1 MGQAQPLPAGHLALF
16 GLPGRV
22 SVRSLTS
29 IRLSARPA
37 GRTRRLC
44 SALAVTG
51 LTVAGIAAVAG
62 AAPVGAATSAHARPA
77 ATAVSPDEP
86 TASQNNLR
94 DGWDQNEPT
103 LTQAAVQGGQFG
115 QIFKTSVNGQ
125 VYAQPLI
132 IGNMLIVATETDWVY
147 GINATTGAIV
157 WKTSL
162 GTPYNISSCKDLQPD
177 IGVTST
183 PVYDPNTGSV
193 YVMALI
199 KESSYEFHLVG
210 LDVNTGAV
218 TLKQRIA
225 GSPTND
231 SHISFQA
238 IPQDQRTGLLLMDN
252 GWVYAAF
259 ASHCDHKP
267 YAGYVAGV
275 NVEQRPIQ
283 TTLWTDEAGVSDDQ
297 AGIWQ
302 SGGGMMSDGSGRIFF
317 TSGNGVSP
325 AKGPGNKPPG
335 QLAESVVLLQP
346 QSNGS
351 LQANQFFSPSDAPI
365 LDQGDK
371 DFGAGGPVGL
381 PFGTSTY
388 PHVMVQ
394 GGKKG
399 FLYLLNRDDLTGR
412 NTHDNDL
419 FQTSGLA
426 GLWGHLGVFG
436 DTATLTS
443 SNAASSNDY
452 LYYVGQNDYLRAFKV
467 GVNGSDEPTLN
478 DQANSTF
485 RFGYGSG
492 SPVTTSNGTDPN
504 SAIVWVVD
512 SPDTNG
518 DGKNAFLGAFDA
530 TPQPKNGGG
539 VKIREIW
546 SGSIGTAAKFSMAAT
561 GNGMVYVGTRDG
573 NVYGFGITGAAA
585 LKSGGTATFAD
596 TAVNSASTASATLTA
611 TKTVTVTGASLNS
624 PTAPDPFTIS
634 RVTVTRAGGSTA
646 AVKFPVT
653 LHKGDVLKAQVKF
666 APGAVGGASAVV
678 SFATSG
684 GAGMVSVPLVGDG
697 IQTGLFATST
707 SLSFV
712 LVTHDGSVITNV
724 PVGTNSWE
732 NTSLVNGG
740 DTPVRVLSVKAPTG
754 RYSAT
759 GLPKVGTVIK
769 PGEALP
775 VQAQFTPTNAGTATG
790 SFTVVTNKGTVTVTL
805 SGIGLRP
812 VTKFA
817 SVPAQVNFGSIPV
830 GHTAR
835 IWVDITNKGNQ
846 AALMSGA
853 STQGGPFHAQ
863 FNVTKGL
870 PVSSTNDLTVPI
882 IFTPTKA
889 GPFHGLYKVTWHDGL
904 GSHSL
909 EVPISGT
916 GV

>member
-1 MGQAQPLPAGHLALF
+1 
-16 GLPGRV
+16 
-22 SVRSLTS
+22 VRSLTS

-77 ATAVSPDEP
+77 ASAVSPDEP

-115 QIFKTSVNGQ
+115 QIFKTGVDGQ

-132 IGNMLIVATETDWVY
+132 IGNMLIVATENDWVY

-162 GTPYNISSCKDLQPD
+162 GTPYNITSCKDLQPN

-193 YVMALI
+193 YVMAMV
-199 KESSYEFHLVG
+199 KESSFEFHLFG

-231 SHISFQA
+231 SHISFDA
-238 IPQDQRTGLLLMDN
+238 VPQDQRTGLLLMSN

-283 TTLWTDEAGVSDDQ
+283 STLWTDEAGVADDQ

-302 SGGGMMSDGSGRIFF
+302 SGGGLMSDGSGRIFF
-317 TSGNGVSP
+317 TSGNGISP
-325 AKGPGNKPPG
+325 PDGNGNNPPG
-335 QLAESVVLLQP
+335 QLAESVVMLQP
-346 QSNGS
+346 QSDGS
-351 LQANQFFSPSDAPI
+351 LQAQDFFSPSDAPI
-365 LDQGDK
+365 LDKGDK

-381 PFGTSTY
+381 PFGTTTY
-388 PHVMVQ
+388 PDVMVQ
-394 GGKKG
+394 AGKKG

-412 NTHDNDL
+412 HPHDEDL

-436 DTATLTS
+436 DTTTLTS
-443 SNAASSNDY
+443 SNASSSNDY

-467 GVNGSDEPTLN
+467 GVGSGDTPNLT

-485 RFGYGSG
+485 QFGYGSG

-530 TPQPKNGGG
+530 TPQPRNGGG
-539 VKIREIW
+539 IKMREIW
-546 SGSIGTAAKFSMAAT
+546 SGSIGTASKFSMAAT
-561 GNGMVYVGTRDG
+561 GNGMVYIGTRDG
-573 NVYGFGITGAAA
+573 DVYGFGITGAAA
-585 LKSGGTATFAD
+585 LKSGGTATFPD
-596 TAVNSASTASATLTA
+596 TSVHSAATAPATLTA
-611 TKTVTVTGASLNS
+611 TKTVTVTGASLNAL
-624 PTAPDPFTIS
+624 TQPDPFTIS
-634 RVTVTRAGGSTA
+634 KVTVTRHGGGTA
-646 AVKFPVT
+646 AVNFPVT

-666 APGAVGGASAVV
+666 APGAVGGASGTV
-678 SFATSG
+678 SFATSTG
-684 GAGMVSVPLVGDG
+684 SGAVSVPLVGDG

-712 LVTHDGSVITNV
+712 LNTNDGVISNV

-740 DTPVRVLSVKAPTG
+740 DTPVTVTSVKAPTG
-754 RYSAT
+754 RYSAA

-769 PGEALP
+769 PGEAIP
-775 VQAQFTPTNAGTATG
+775 VQGQFTPTQAGTATG
-790 SFTVVTNKGTVTVTL
+790 SFTVVTNKGSVTVTL

-812 VTKFA
+812 VEKFT

-830 GHTAR
+830 GHTAK

-846 AALMSGA
+846 GAIMSGG
-853 STQGGPFHAQ
+853 STQGTPFRAQ
-863 FNVTKGL
+863 FSIPKGL
-870 PVSSTNDLTVPI
+870 TVNGTDDLTVPI
-882 IFTPTKA
+882 LFTPHKA